1 MLEIGVP
8 GTGRSA
14 NGSSI
19 WNQLNCRLRFGTQ
32 ESPFCRSSDKV
43 NWSSEL

>member
-8 GTGRSA
+8 GTGISA

-19 WNQLNCRLRFGTQ
+19 WNQLNCRLRFGIL
-32 ESPFCRSSDKV
+32 ESPY
-43 NWSSEL
+43 